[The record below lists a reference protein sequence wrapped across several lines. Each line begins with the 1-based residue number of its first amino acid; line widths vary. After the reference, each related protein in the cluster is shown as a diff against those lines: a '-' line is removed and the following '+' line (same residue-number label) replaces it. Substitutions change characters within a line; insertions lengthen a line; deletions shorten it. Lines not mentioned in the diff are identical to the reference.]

1 MVDVLLVEKHSV
13 LSGPMSTYNPVL
25 EPFFLRAVLHLTIS
39 DSHKLGPLVRSVH
52 CKYLDYLQRSAAQR
66 GTAALYYTTLHY
78 TTLYTRIAPLRS
90 RLLSV
95 CVNRTYLKVVSQHDM
110 SWVIQL
116 PTVAHGLMPSN

>member
-52 CKYLDYLQRSAAQR
+52 CKYLDYLTYNAAQR

-78 TTLYTRIAPLRS
+78 TTLHSTLASLRCA
-90 RLLSV
+90 LGCLSV
-95 CVNRTYLKVVSQHDM
+95 
-110 SWVIQL
+110 
-116 PTVAHGLMPSN
+116 